1 MDRYSREHQMLKA
14 DSPLR
19 KALGAVSVLWISSLV
34 GAGLAFLTQVVL
46 ARELTPAGYGLFA
59 AALATVTLLAP
70 MPGFGVSALWLK
82 LFGAEGWSA
91 TRWLPA
97 SFRFAALSTAGALLS
112 LVAWTAW
119 GPHGASTRQL
129 LYWLLPV
136 TASYLFIGLVGV
148 KLQLEERYRALAA
161 WQLFPSLARLLLV
174 LLVFTVI
181 AQSSLD
187 VIAAIYALVALAI
200 MIAGFVQLRAMSQV
214 RFTLK
219 GHPKPTV
226 AEIERLAMAAR
237 VRLFDV
243 AREAWPFGL
252 GGMFH
257 LVYFQSDIIL
267 LKYFKGNEAAGI
279 YNVAFTVMVA
289 VYLLPSTIFQ
299 KFLLPKVH
307 RWANHDRAQF
317 LQAYRFGNG
326 VMLLLGGMTTIAIL
340 LLGPRLIPLL
350 FGTAYQGAVSLLSV
364 LAFCAP
370 MRFLASSVGATL
382 VTQEHMHRK
391 SVYMG
396 TVAVVNVLLNLL
408 LIPVF
413 AAKGAAIATLL
424 SEITLLA
431 LYLLA
436 VRRHVFG
443 REAWRG
449 WTLRYRNRNV

>member
-1 MDRYSREHQMLKA
+1 MLKA
-14 DSPLR
+14 DFRLQ
-19 KALGAVSVLWISSLV
+19 KALGAVSVLWFASLV
-34 GAGLAFLTQVVL
+34 SAGLAFLTQVVL
-46 ARELTPAGYGLFA
+46 ARELTPAGYGMFA

-70 MPGFGVSALWLK
+70 MSGFGVSAFWLK
-82 LFGAEGWSA
+82 VFGAEGWSA
-91 TRWLPA
+91 MRWLPA
-97 SFRFAALSTAGALLS
+97 SFRFAGLSTTGALLL

-119 GPHGASTRQL
+119 GPHGALTRQL

-136 TASYLFIGLVGV
+136 TASYLFIRLVGV
-148 KLQLEERYRALAA
+148 KLQLEERYGALAV
-161 WQLFPSLARLLLV
+161 WQLLPNLARLLLV
-174 LLVFTVI
+174 LLVFTII
-181 AQSSLD
+181 AQASLD
-187 VIAAIYALVALAI
+187 IIAAIYALIALAI
-200 MIAGFVQLRAMSQV
+200 MIAGFVQVRAMSQGA
-214 RFTLK
+214 FTLK
-219 GHPKPTV
+219 GHAKSTV
-226 AEIERLAMAAR
+226 AEVERLAIAAR
-237 VRLFDV
+237 VRLSDV
-243 AREAWPFGL
+243 TREAWPFGL

-267 LKYFKGNEAAGI
+267 LKYLKGNEVAGI
-279 YNVAFTVMVA
+279 YNVAFIVMVA
-289 VYLLPSTIFQ
+289 VYLLPSAIFQ

-317 LQAYRFGNG
+317 IQVYRFGNG
-326 VMLLLGGMTTIAIL
+326 VMLLLGGITTIAIL
-340 LLGPRLIPLL
+340 LLGPWLIPLL
-350 FGTAYQGAVSLLSV
+350 FGTAYREASGLLAI

-382 VTQEHMHRK
+382 VTQEHMRRK
-391 SVYMG
+391 TVYMG
-396 TVAVVNVLLNLL
+396 AVAVVNVLLNLL

-431 LYLLA
+431 LYLIA